1 MNGTFFNAKFQ
12 FLWCMMSSYFG
23 YPIWGA
29 GNLLVKPAK
38 WVGCQSVIANLAQY
52 CQLVEVANITKIH
65 QILKLILK
73 LENYFVHW
81 KPTFIMS

>member
-38 WVGCQSVIANLAQY
+38 LVGCQSVIANLSQP
-52 CQLVEVANITKIH
+52 CQLVDVANITNRR
-65 QILKLILK
+65 QMLKLILK
-73 LENYFVHW
+73 LENYVVHC